1 MILRRALASLVLGLT
16 LLLGARAQAAMEVGD
31 SVTVTT
37 TVQSVDLKTRE
48 IELKDANGKTMT
60 MHVPE
65 NIKNLD
71 KVKVG
76 DTITTTY
83 AVAVAVEIMK
93 PGDTPAP
100 ITSSAMKQGGGQV
113 VGTTEHS
120 AVLKVDS
127 VDVAANTVT
136 VTGPKGRQETLKVKR
151 PEVQEKLKTLKPG
164 DEVQVTYTEAMAITV
179 TPKK

>member
-1 MILRRALASLVLGLT
+1 MTLRKPLVSLALGVA
-16 LLLGARAQAAMEVGD
+16 LLLGGRAQAEMAVGD
-31 SVTVTT
+31 SVTVTA

-48 IELKDANGKTMT
+48 IEMKDADGKTLIMT
-60 MHVPE
+60 VPE

-100 ITSSAMKQGGGQV
+100 VSASAMKQGGGQV
-113 VGTTEHS
+113 VGATQHS
-120 AVLKVDS
+120 GCLSQRHLA
-127 VDVAANTVT
+127 
-136 VTGPKGRQETLKVKR
+136 RTLGSSR
-151 PEVQEKLKTLKPG
+151 
-164 DEVQVTYTEAMAITV
+164 A
-179 TPKK
+179 

>member
-1 MILRRALASLVLGLT
+1 MILRRRLASLVLGLT
-16 LLLGARAQAAMEVGD
+16 LLLGARAQAEMAVGD

-37 TVQSVDLKTRE
+37 TVQSVDLETRE
-48 IELKDANGKTMT
+48 IELKDANGKMLT
-60 MHVPE
+60 MHVPK

-83 AVAVAVEIMK
+83 AVAIAVEILK
-93 PGDTPAP
+93 PGETPAP

-113 VGTTEHS
+113 VGATEHS

-127 VDVAANTVT
+127 VDLAANTVT
-136 VTGPKGRQETLKVKR
+136 VTGPKGNQETLKVKR
-151 PEVQEKLKTLKPG
+151 PEVQERLKTLKPG
-164 DEVQVTYTEAMAITV
+164 DEVQVTYTEAMAIKV

>member
-1 MILRRALASLVLGLT
+1 MTLRNPLVSLVLGVA
-16 LLLGARAQAAMEVGD
+16 LLLGARAQAEMAVGD

-48 IELKDANGKTMT
+48 IDLKDADGKMLT

-100 ITSSAMKQGGGQV
+100 ITSSAMKQGGGEV
-113 VGTTEHS
+113 VGATQHS
-120 AVLKVDS
+120 AMLKVDS
-127 VDVAANTVT
+127 VDLAANTVT
-136 VTGPKGRQETLKVKR
+136 VTGPKGNQETLKVKR
-151 PEVQEKLKTLKPG
+151 PEVQERLKTLKAG
-164 DEVQVTYTEAMAITV
+164 DEVQVTYTEAMAIKV